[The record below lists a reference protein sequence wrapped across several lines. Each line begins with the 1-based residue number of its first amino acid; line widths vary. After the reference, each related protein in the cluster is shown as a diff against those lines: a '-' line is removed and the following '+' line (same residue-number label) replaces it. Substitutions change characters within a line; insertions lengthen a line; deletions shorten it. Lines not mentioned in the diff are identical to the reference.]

1 MGYFL
6 AEPVIIILL
15 LFASGLSPLSARSP
29 LHRLDA
35 LVNDGGKAVMRRAS
49 QLDSLNLA
57 GYCRAWTPAQ
67 RYRHEINMGNRYSDF
82 NIDSALTHFHRAQ
95 RIALATNDSLMLDEA
110 RLRTA
115 SLYNSAGMM
124 YKEAYGIFTD
134 LHPDKLPDSLRVAY
148 YTLGIQLYRNLAECS
163 LDPQI
168 APEYDLLK
176 KQYRDSLLSL
186 NPDARFIIVNKLI
199 DEGNYASAK
208 KLMDDELRSDT
219 VIGGSAAAYHVMAR
233 IHALQGNRNE
243 QIQCLAN
250 AAVRDLSNGV
260 REYIAL
266 PELAVALYEQGDID
280 RAYRYLHRSID
291 DAAACN
297 AKIRTMEMSNT
308 MPLIDAAY
316 NARQSRL
323 RHSLHIAIG
332 VVMVLAVL
340 LGIAVRIVVKRNR
353 CLRQSHDRQLD
364 INAQLSAA
372 NKAKEEYMT
381 RFMNLS
387 LEFLSKMEN
396 YRSYLSKVANKR
408 NFDQLYDAIASTR
421 YIDKEINGFYA
432 LFDDTFLN
440 LYPGFTDKVNA
451 LLLPDEQIKLKPGEK
466 MNTELRICALMR
478 LGICDGEQTARI
490 LRCSMSTVYNYRS
503 KLRKKAIDPAEFE
516 KKVSELV

>member
-1 MGYFL
+1 MGYL
-6 AEPVIIILL
+6 IAKPVILILL
-15 LFASGLSPLSARSP
+15 LFASGLSELSARSP
-29 LHRLDA
+29 LHRLDK
-35 LVNDGGKAVMRRAS
+35 LVDDGGQAVMRRAAL
-49 QLDSLNLA
+49 LDSLNRD
-57 GYCRAWTPAQ
+57 GYRRASSPAQ
-67 RYRHEINMGNRYSDF
+67 HYRHEIEMGCRYADF
-82 NIDSALTHFHRAQ
+82 NIDSALTHFHRAEH
-95 RIALATNDSLMLDEA
+95 IARALNDSLMLDEA
-110 RLRTA
+110 RMHTA
-115 SLYNSAGMM
+115 MLYNSAGMM

-134 LHPDKLPDSLRVAY
+134 LHPDKLPDSLRVVY
-148 YTLGIQLYRNLAECS
+148 YTLGIQLYRNLADCS

-176 KQYRDSLLSL
+176 RQYRDSLLSL
-186 NPDARFIIVNKLI
+186 DPDARFILVNKLI

-208 KLMDDELRSDT
+208 KLMESELKSDT
-219 VIGGSAAAYHVMAR
+219 IGGGSAATYHVMAR

-243 QIQCLAN
+243 QMECLAN
-250 AAVRDLSNGV
+250 AAVIDLRNGV

-266 PELAVALYEQGDID
+266 PELAVALYEQGDIN

-316 NARQSRL
+316 NARQNRL
-323 RHSLHIAIG
+323 RQSLHIAIG
-332 VVMVLAVL
+332 AVMVLAVL

-353 CLRQSHDRQLD
+353 SLRHSHDRQLD
-364 INAQLSAA
+364 INTYLSAA

-421 YIDKEINGFYA
+421 YVDKEVNGFYD

-451 LLLPDEQIKLKPGEK
+451 LLLPDERIKLKPGEK

-478 LGICDGEQTARI
+478 LGIFDGEQTARI